1 MENYI
6 KTRNIIVAVCNQSGL
21 SLLEICGVLSECLAD
36 VRDSMLSEVI
46 HENDQLK
53 AELVKAA
60 EEKKTED
67 QKQEAEAHE

>member
-1 MENYI
+1 MENYL
-6 KTRNIIVAVCNQSGL
+6 KTRNTIVAVCNQSGL
-21 SLLEICGVLSECLAD
+21 SLIEICGVLSECLAD

-46 HENDQLK
+46 YENNQLK
-53 AELVKAA
+53 AQLVKAA

>member
-6 KTRNIIVAVCNQSGL
+6 KTRNTIVAVCNQSGL

-53 AELVKAA
+53 AQLVKAA

-67 QKQEAEAHE
+67 QKQEVEAHE

>member
-6 KTRNIIVAVCNQSGL
+6 KTRNLIANVCNQSGL
-21 SLLEICGVLSECLAD
+21 SLMEICGVLSECLAD

-46 HENDQLK
+46 YENDQLK
-53 AELVKAA
+53 GQLVKAA

-67 QKQEAEAHE
+67 QKQEAETHE

>member
-6 KTRNIIVAVCNQSGL
+6 KTRNTIVAVCNQSGL

-53 AELVKAA
+53 AQLVKAA

>member
-1 MENYI
+1 MENYL
-6 KTRNIIVAVCNQSGL
+6 KTRNTIVAVCNQSGL
-21 SLLEICGVLSECLAD
+21 SLIEICGVLSECLAD

-53 AELVKAA
+53 AQLVKAA

-67 QKQEAEAHE
+67 QKAEKKEEK